1 MILATTNQIREVRE
15 PCKKIHCSAWAL
27 YHSPLQRP
35 IPTIVRSYYTHHKKG
50 ARVTR
55 HEKFSCMCSLP
66 VESTFTLRKS
76 MFITIQSNNCCI
88 IRHETVWDK
97 LLLSFR
103 VYSQSSTRTK
113 KETISTRVLF
123 DQFEINLHRISA
135 FVIILLTWDYNA
147 IVWSL
152 SGLTWRTAM
161 PAAPDAV
168 HPPHVLKYSMP
179 PPEKDVAYSC
189 VVTTAPI
196 GKPFP
201 IGFPRVTIS
210 GTTPYISNAQKWL
223 PTLPKPT
230 CTSSAIHAAP
240 SSLIALYTASRY
252 PSGRMI
258 CKQEVVRYG
267 S

>member
-1 MILATTNQIREVRE
+1 MRAQKT
-15 PCKKIHCSAWAL
+15 
-27 YHSPLQRP
+27 
-35 IPTIVRSYYTHHKKG
+35 G
-50 ARVTR
+50 
-55 HEKFSCMCSLP
+55 HEKFSCMCSLQASWSN
-66 VESTFTLRKS
+66 VTLMKP
-76 MFITIQSNNCCI
+76 MFIGILFTRLC
-88 IRHETVWDK
+88 ETSSRYAFK
-97 LLLSFR
+97 
-103 VYSQSSTRTK
+103 VYSQGLKRTK
-113 KETISTRVLF
+113 KVNISSTVSF
-123 DQFEINLHRISA
+123 DQFNIIFKPLATI
-135 FVIILLTWDYNA
+135 ITTILLWYN
-147 IVWSL
+147 ITIISL
-152 SGLTWRTAM
+152 SSGLTWRTAM

-201 IGFPRVTIS
+201 IGLPRVTIS

-230 CTSSAIHAAP
+230 CTSSAIQAAP

-258 CKQEVVRYG
+258 CNQRVVR
-267 S
+267 